1 MNEYVISARKHRP
14 KSFQKVIGQNHI
26 TNTLKNA
33 IKNNRISHAYL
44 FSGPRGVG
52 KTSCARIFAN
62 MINESESEDNSFN
75 VFELDAASN
84 NTVEDIRN
92 LIQKIR
98 IPPQK
103 GKYKTYIIDE
113 VHMLSSQAFNSFL
126 KTLEEPPKHAIFI
139 LATTEKN
146 KIIPTILS
154 RCQIFDFKKISINDI
169 ILTLKNLLELKKI
182 KYDEES
188 LMLIAKKSEGSLR
201 DAYTILDQII
211 NLNDKEIEYSQVIN
225 SLSVVGFETHH
236 KIAEMLIDKNVPE
249 SIKMLNELFDKGFS
263 AEDIIMDLLEYFRN
277 SLMTKNQK
285 TIELINYSKN
295 NIEKIKNLSSKMSE
309 KDILNIIKKLN
320 SFYFR
325 ISKSLNKQFICE
337 LCFLEISQDD
347 EVEIQKKK
355 TFNKKELVKN
365 RQNNI
370 EESEEKVK
378 KKSEDLNKD
387 NVKAENTEEKKNDA
401 EMHTLDLNSI
411 LSQEKNNKKEENS
424 KININ
429 VIWTDLLNE
438 IKNKD
443 NETYKILKDFNPRI
457 NKNEIIVE
465 IIKEQKNIINKEEE
479 INNLLQ
485 RINNSLK
492 LIFSIKKTSEQTRI
506 ITLEEK
512 YEKLVKIN
520 PNIKKLEEK
529 LKIKFK
535 P

>member
-14 KSFQKVIGQNHI
+14 KSFQKVVGQNHI

-62 MINESESEDNSFN
+62 MINESASEDNSFN

-154 RCQIFDFKKISINDI
+154 RCQIFDFKKISISDI
-169 ILTLKNLLELKKI
+169 ILTLKNLLESKKI

-211 NLNDKEIEYSQVIN
+211 NLNDKEIEYNQVIN
-225 SLSVVGFETHH
+225 SLSVVGFDTYQ
-236 KIAEMLIDKNVPE
+236 KIAEMLIDKNIPE

-285 TIELINYSKN
+285 TIALINYSKD
-295 NIEKIKNLSSKMSE
+295 NIEKIKNLSSKISE

-337 LCFLEISQDD
+337 LCFLEISQD
-347 EVEIQKKK
+347 EEFESKKKK
-355 TFNKKELVKN
+355 TFNEEESVKN
-365 RQNNI
+365 
-370 EESEEKVK
+370 
-378 KKSEDLNKD
+378 KSEDLNKKD
-387 NVKAENTEEKKNDA
+387 FTKEKTEEEKEE

-411 LSQEKNNKKEENS
+411 LSQEKNNKKEENQ

-429 VIWTDLLNE
+429 VIWIDLLNE
-438 IKNKD
+438 IKKED
-443 NETYKILKDFNPRI
+443 KGTYKILKDFNPRI
-457 NKNEIIVE
+457 KQNEIIVE
-465 IIKEQKNIINKEEE
+465 IIKEQKNIINKQEE

-485 RINNSLK
+485 KINNKLK
-492 LIFSIKKTSEQTRI
+492 LIFLIKKSSEQTRI

-520 PNIKKLEEK
+520 PNIKQLEKK

>member
-14 KSFQKVIGQNHI
+14 KSFKKVVGQNHI

-154 RCQIFDFKKISINDI
+154 RCQIFDFKKISISDI
-169 ILTLKNLLELKKI
+169 ISTLKNLLELKKI

-211 NLNDKEIEYSQVIN
+211 NLNDKEIKYNQVIN
-225 SLSVVGFETHH
+225 SLSVVGFDTYQ
-236 KIAEMLIDKNVPE
+236 KIAEMLIDKKIPE
-249 SIKMLNELFDKGFS
+249 SIKILNELFDKGFS

-295 NIEKIKNLSSKMSE
+295 NIEKIKNLSSKISE
-309 KDILNIIKKLN
+309 KEILNIIKKLN

-337 LCFLEISQDD
+337 LCFLEISQDE

-355 TFNKKELVKN
+355 TFNEKESVKKK
-365 RQNNI
+365 QTNI
-370 EESEEKVK
+370 EQSEKQEKN
-378 KKSEDLNKD
+378 KSEDLNK
-387 NVKAENTEEKKNDA
+387 KELTKENIEEENRE

-411 LSQEKNNKKEENS
+411 LSQEKKHKKSENQ

-429 VIWTDLLNE
+429 VIWIDLLNE
-438 IKNKD
+438 IKKED
-443 NETYKILKDFNPRI
+443 KETYKILKDFNPRI
-457 NKNEIIVE
+457 KQNEIIVE
-465 IIKEQKNIINKEEE
+465 IIKEQKNIINKEKE
-479 INNLLQ
+479 INDLLQ
-485 RINNSLK
+485 KINNNLK
-492 LIFSIKKTSEQTRI
+492 LIFLIKKSSEQTRI

-520 PNIKKLEEK
+520 PNIKSLEKK

>member
-1 MNEYVISARKHRP
+1 MK
-14 KSFQKVIGQNHI
+14 
-26 TNTLKNA
+26 LKF
-33 IKNNRISHAYL
+33 KN
-44 FSGPRGVG
+44 
-52 KTSCARIFAN
+52 
-62 MINESESEDNSFN
+62 
-75 VFELDAASN
+75 
-84 NTVEDIRN
+84 
-92 LIQKIR
+92 
-98 IPPQK
+98 
-103 GKYKTYIIDE
+103 
-113 VHMLSSQAFNSFL
+113 
-126 KTLEEPPKHAIFI
+126 
-139 LATTEKN
+139 
-146 KIIPTILS
+146 
-154 RCQIFDFKKISINDI
+154 
-169 ILTLKNLLELKKI
+169 
-182 KYDEES
+182 
-188 LMLIAKKSEGSLR
+188 
-201 DAYTILDQII
+201 
-211 NLNDKEIEYSQVIN
+211 
-225 SLSVVGFETHH
+225 
-236 KIAEMLIDKNVPE
+236 
-249 SIKMLNELFDKGFS
+249 
-263 AEDIIMDLLEYFRN
+263 
-277 SLMTKNQK
+277 
-285 TIELINYSKN
+285 
-295 NIEKIKNLSSKMSE
+295 
-309 KDILNIIKKLN
+309 
-320 SFYFR
+320 
-325 ISKSLNKQFICE
+325 
-337 LCFLEISQDD
+337 
-347 EVEIQKKK
+347 KK
-355 TFNKKELVKN
+355 TFNKKELVEN

-438 IKNKD
+438 IKKKD